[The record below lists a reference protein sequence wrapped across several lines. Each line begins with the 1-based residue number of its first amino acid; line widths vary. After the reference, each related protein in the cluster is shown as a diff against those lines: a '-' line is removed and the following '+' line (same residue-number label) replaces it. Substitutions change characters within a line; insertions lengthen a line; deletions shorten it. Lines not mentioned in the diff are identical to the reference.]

1 MVSSSDKNLLTPI
14 GGGIVYSKDRDFLRE
29 VSLSY
34 PGRACATPVVNILIS
49 LLSLGMKGYLEL
61 MEEQRKC
68 RDLLE
73 ELLKNLAEKTGCKVL
88 NINNPISLAVTVD
101 SDPVEIAGKLYNL
114 RVTGPRGVRS
124 TDKFGTCYLKGYPYN
139 YIVINA
145 AIGVREKDIITVVE
159 KLEDVL
165 LRR

>member
-34 PGRACATPVVNILIS
+34 PGRACATPVVNILVS
-49 LLSLGMKGYLEL
+49 LLSLGMKGYLKL
-61 MEEQRKC
+61 MEEQRRC

-73 ELLKNLAEKTGCKVL
+73 ELLNDLAKKRGGKVL
-88 NINNPISLAVTVD
+88 NVENPISLSITVN

-124 TDKFGTCYLKGYPYN
+124 TDKLGTCYLKGYPYN

-145 AIGVREKDIITVVE
+145 AIGVKEEDIINVVK
-159 KLEDVL
+159 KLESIL
-165 LRR
+165 

>member
-1 MVSSSDKNLLTPI
+1 M
-14 GGGIVYSKDRDFLRE
+14 
-29 VSLSY
+29 
-34 PGRACATPVVNILIS
+34 
-49 LLSLGMKGYLEL
+49 
-61 MEEQRKC
+61 MEEQRRC

-73 ELLKNLAEKTGCKVL
+73 ELLNNLVEKTGCKVL

-124 TDKFGTCYLKGYPYN
+124 TDKFATCYLHKYPYD

-145 AIGVREKDIITVVE
+145 AIGVRDKDIIAVVE